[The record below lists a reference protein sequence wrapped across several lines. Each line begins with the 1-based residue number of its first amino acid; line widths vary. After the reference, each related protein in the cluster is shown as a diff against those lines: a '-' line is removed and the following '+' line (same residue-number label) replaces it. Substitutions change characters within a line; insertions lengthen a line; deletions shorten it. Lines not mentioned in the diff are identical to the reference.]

1 MKRSRIL
8 LRRMYIAAFM
18 FAAAGAIW
26 LVALQRQESLQAA
39 VPIENRTVV
48 LETSTDKN
56 RASSQSAN
64 QQRAKITPLPGEIF
78 LKTIDINL
86 DDDEDFE
93 QLILSKKNTAA
104 SSLDVV
110 VADFSPTLG
119 IYLRYFDGPI
129 AATKLDSIIFQS
141 MDVTADGLTD
151 LLVQG
156 LNESNDQTLTVFRR
170 LPDRGYSR
178 VFSGIGMEI
187 DLQEPDTSGT
197 LAPAASIL
205 VKARATN
212 PNTAIQSLYIWNS
225 RFLSFE
231 KKSETLVP
239 QNAILVLG
247 PSGND
252 ASAFLTWLNRLW
264 TRNADASDIRS
275 LFLDPKSNALILGA
289 GKIQQRWIIKSA
301 ERNGNRLYLTCSTSE
316 ASDLDRI
323 VVIDAKT
330 QNDIAVGITD
340 QQVSHF
346 RRDEGW
352 AGVYSAVIPAPAITL
367 AKTTATTPSSESV
380 DTDFTSFCGRYLGD
394 NGSVLVLSQ
403 TKSVVLI
410 DNQYREGIA
419 KFFDYGGLQVMDF
432 LQIMPSG
439 LSGKRL
445 IFVVTVEKLTG
456 EKIERIRLDS
466 AHIDSGGVQIDYRT
480 PYFFT
485 KTS

>member
-18 FAAAGAIW
+18 LAAAGAIW

-56 RASSQSAN
+56 RASSHSEN

-93 QLILSKKNTAA
+93 QLILSKKNAA
-104 SSLDVV
+104 TSSLDVV
-110 VADFSPTLG
+110 VADFSATLG

-170 LPDRGYSR
+170 LPNRGYSR

-187 DLQEPDTSGT
+187 DLQEPDISVT
-197 LAPAASIL
+197 LASAASIL
-205 VKARATN
+205 VKARATT

-264 TRNADASDIRS
+264 TRNTDVSDIRS
-275 LFLDPKSNALILGA
+275 LFLDPKGNALILGA

-352 AGVYSAVIPAPAITL
+352 AGVYSAIIPDPAS
-367 AKTTATTPSSESV
+367 TPSSEGV
-380 DTDFTSFCGRYLGD
+380 NTDFTSFCGRYLGD
-394 NGSVLVLSQ
+394 NDSVLVLSQ

-410 DNQYREGIA
+410 DNHYREGIA
-419 KFFDYGGLQVMDF
+419 KFFDYSGLQVMDF
-432 LQIMPSG
+432 LQILPGG
-439 LSGKRL
+439 LSGERL
-445 IFVVTVEKLTG
+445 IFVVTVEKLAG
-456 EKIERIRLDS
+456 EKIERIRLDP